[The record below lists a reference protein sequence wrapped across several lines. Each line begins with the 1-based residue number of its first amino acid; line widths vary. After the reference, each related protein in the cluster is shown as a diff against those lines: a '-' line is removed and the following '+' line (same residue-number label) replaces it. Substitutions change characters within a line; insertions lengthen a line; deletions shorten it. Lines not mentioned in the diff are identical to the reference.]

1 MSRTIWECAKAAP
14 LLSAC
19 IILSLF
25 RIWVS
30 WLLGNVI
37 PAGDNSD
44 SLLMMEYANVFD
56 HVWAPSDTS
65 LVKTMSYPLFLLLPT
80 MCGISYNVLLSLLWI
95 VAGVACV
102 CALKRV
108 FADKRFLAFAFL
120 FVIWTPIA
128 FEVWGGVRVYR
139 NAVIAPSL
147 FLLFPLLFLLVSNCL
162 SEKLRVSR
170 ILSTGIFAGVA
181 FLFSFY
187 LKEDGFW
194 MLPLL
199 FMVIAV
205 CIVLIAFGMMQKRL
219 QRNRAIALLVACLL
233 PFGIFQAGTAV
244 YKEFNNHYFGV
255 SEVNTRTEGELGEF
269 VKNVYRIDSDA
280 RTKYVWAPYDAIER
294 AFDAS
299 PTLAEHPELEENL
312 LNNSWFKQEEGQA
325 PIPGDF
331 LGWVIRTSLVE
342 TGLWESEAQVQALF
356 AQVNDEIEEAFVGGS
371 LPREDG
377 MSLVSS
383 AGARTFDE
391 VCDLADDT
399 LLTASSPI
407 TFIGYR
413 MDAAAYRN
421 AGVVDP
427 EEAQQYLLNQYGGS
441 LDDPGVARIERM
453 KATVGEAISKI
464 DLVLYRFVA
473 PVLLLAGFIGFA
485 WTLWSRLA
493 KKRCLTPDQWLGVAA
508 CCGLA
513 LMAVVYAFGISW
525 FSEFIYEGNLES
537 GAVFLT
543 FYGIG
548 VIPMVYLSML
558 FGCALLLNEVRR
570 ARGGA
575 RNTLVRRRLS

>member
-1 MSRTIWECAKAAP
+1 MSRTIWECAKASP
-14 LLSAC
+14 LLVAC
-19 IILSLF
+19 IVLSIL
-25 RIWVS
+25 RVWVS

-37 PAGDNSD
+37 PAGDNFD
-44 SLLMMEYANVFD
+44 SLLMMEYANIFD

-95 VAGVACV
+95 AAGIACV

-108 FADKRFLAFAFL
+108 FADQRFLAFAFL
-120 FVIWTPIA
+120 FVIWAPIA
-128 FEVWGGVRVYR
+128 FEIWGGVRIYR
-139 NAVIAPSL
+139 NALIAPSL
-147 FLLFPLLFLLVSNCL
+147 FLLFSLLFLLVSNCL
-162 SEKLRVSR
+162 PEKARISR
-170 ILSTGIFAGVA
+170 ILVTSALAGVT

-199 FMVIAV
+199 FVVMGV
-205 CIVLIAFGMMQKRL
+205 CVALIVVGMIRERL
-219 QRNRAIALLVACLL
+219 QRNRAIALFVACLL
-233 PFGIFQAGTAV
+233 PFVVFQVGTVV

-269 VKNVYRIDSDA
+269 VKNVYRIDSDE
-280 RTKYVWAPYDAIER
+280 RNKYVWAPYDAIER

-299 PTLAEHPELEENL
+299 PTLAQYPELEEDL
-312 LNNSWFKQEEGQA
+312 LNNAWFKREEGQA
-325 PIPGDF
+325 PIHGDF
-331 LGWVIRTSLVE
+331 LGWVLRTSLVE
-342 TGLWESEAQVQALF
+342 TGLWENEAQVQTLF
-356 AQVNDEIEEAFVGGS
+356 AQVNDELEEAFVGGS

-377 MSLVSS
+377 ISLVSS

-399 LLTASSPI
+399 LLTVSSPI
-407 TFIGYR
+407 TFVGYR
-413 MDAAAYRN
+413 MDAIAYRD
-421 AGVVDP
+421 AGVVEP
-427 EEAQQYLLNQYGGS
+427 NETQQYLLNQYGGS

-453 KATVGEAISKI
+453 KATVGEAVSKA
-464 DLVLYRFVA
+464 DLALYHLIA
-473 PVLLLAGFIGFA
+473 PVLLVAGLVGLV